1 VAVEVVP
8 YAEAEVAA
16 VDCDMADN
24 YLSSLDDVFHHM
36 SCHAG
41 LPLRKS
47 LSFRIS
53 TGGLV
58 MFVALSM
65 SLPLEFYV
73 ARP

>member
-53 TGGLV
+53 NRWSGDVRSAEHVPSFRILCC
-58 MFVALSM
+58 
-65 SLPLEFYV
+65 
-73 ARP
+73 